1 MPGFPA
7 VPLPMSH
14 HILTTLV
21 GSYPVPD
28 WLRASPSRQ
37 TLIDAVRVVLKTQ
50 EDAGIDVV
58 ADGELCRFDV
68 NHPETNG
75 MIDYFARRL
84 GGITTQFGREELNA
98 FRENAGLAY
107 RGDPAGTVETELT
120 EGTLNLPGDFRM
132 VRPLTRSKLK
142 FTLTGPHML
151 SKVLMDRHYGNPAA
165 VAGALGE
172 LLARQVADIDADVI
186 QIDEANIPGHPEE
199 ASWAAP
205 AINTVLDAVRGEKA
219 VHVCFGNYGGQTV
232 QHGTWQDLVPFLAAL
247 RADHLVL
254 EFKRWGIE
262 HAACLKDLPDS
273 VRIGI
278 GVIDVKDN
286 VVETAD
292 EIASDI
298 EAAARH
304 LGVHR
309 IACVHP
315 DCGFWMLQR
324 SVADRKIEALVRGRD
339 LFEGR

>member
-1 MPGFPA
+1 
-7 VPLPMSH
+7 MSH
-14 HILTTLV
+14 RILTTVV

-28 WLRASPSRQ
+28 WLRISPTRQ
-37 TLIDAVRVVLKTQ
+37 ALIDAIRVVLKTQ

-58 ADGELCRFDV
+58 ADGELSRFDV

-84 GGITTQFGREELNA
+84 GGITTRLGREDLNA
-98 FRENAGLAY
+98 FRAEAGLSY
-107 RGDPAGTVETELT
+107 RADPAGMIERELD
-120 EGTLNLPGDFRM
+120 EGSLNLPADFRT
-132 VRPLTRSKLK
+132 VRPLTRSTIK

-151 SKVLMDRHYGNPAA
+151 SKVLMDRCYGTPEAA
-165 VAGALGE
+165 ALALGE
-172 LLARQVADIDADVI
+172 VLARQVADVDADVI

-199 ASWAAP
+199 AAWAAR
-205 AINTVLDAVRGEKA
+205 AANIVLDAVPNEKA

-232 QHGTWQDLVPFLAAL
+232 QHGTWQELIPYLAAL

-262 HAACLKDLPDS
+262 HAECLKDVPES

-278 GVIDVKDN
+278 GVIDIKSN
-286 VVETAD
+286 VVETPD

-298 EAAARH
+298 EAAAQ
-304 LGVHR
+304 LIGSER

-324 SVADRKIEALVRGRD
+324 SVADRKIEALVKGRD

>member
-1 MPGFPA
+1 MP
-7 VPLPMSH
+7 H
-14 HILTTLV
+14 RILTTLV

-28 WLRASPSRQ
+28 WLRGSPSRQ
-37 TLIDAVRVVLKTQ
+37 TLIDAIRVVFKTQ
-50 EDAGIDVV
+50 EEAGIDVV
-58 ADGELCRFDV
+58 TDGELYRFDV

-75 MIDYFARRL
+75 MIDYFTRRL
-84 GGITTQFGREELNA
+84 GGIATRFGREDLNA
-98 FRENAGLAY
+98 FRRDAGLSY
-107 RGDPAGTVETELT
+107 RADPAGTIERELD
-120 EGTLNLPGDFRM
+120 EGTLNLPGDYRM
-132 VRPLTRSKLK
+132 VRTLTRSKLK

-151 SKVLMDRHYGNPAA
+151 SKVLMDRHYGDREAA
-165 VAGALGE
+165 AAALGE
-172 LLARQVADIDADVI
+172 LFARQVADIDADVI

-199 ASWAAP
+199 AAWAARTLN
-205 AINTVLDAVRGEKA
+205 AVLDAVQGEKA

-232 QHGTWQDLVPFLAAL
+232 QHGTWQELVPYLAAL

-262 HAACLKDLPDS
+262 QAACLKDVPES

-278 GVIDVKDN
+278 GVIDIKN
-286 VVETAD
+286 NIVETPD

-298 EAAARH
+298 EAAARR
-304 LGVHR
+304 LGPDR

-324 SVADRKIEALVRGRD
+324 GVADRKIEALVRGRD